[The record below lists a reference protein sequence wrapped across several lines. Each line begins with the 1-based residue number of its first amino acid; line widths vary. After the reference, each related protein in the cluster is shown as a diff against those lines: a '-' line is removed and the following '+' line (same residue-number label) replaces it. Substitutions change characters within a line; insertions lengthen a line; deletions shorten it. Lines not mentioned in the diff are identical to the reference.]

1 MIRLSHMKKG
11 ILLIITIILLLVSGC
26 TKKEDYREL
35 LKELIKAN
43 SSENRQNLYDA
54 IYREHGR
61 FSYYIEGEYQDES
74 CWIDEASYGDM
85 KVLLYCCRDFSYA
98 LIDNKEFAY
107 MIADFSSCY
116 NTWDK
121 DSLSELLQEKVLDV
135 SSTESEIIVTT
146 QSKQSIGEEEEEYLA
161 GSYLRSDISR
171 FETIYT
177 FDAGTKIMKKKT
189 VLIVYKDKQM
199 QMMESVILE
208 YDVRSDVTG
217 VDSLFRGHYEDV
229 KSFRNLTFVIEGKQY
244 DYRIP
249 AKEKFYCD
257 MNFNGK
263 QYEIDYLNSVFDN
276 ENYDN
281 DVIMYLVEEE

>member
-11 ILLIITIILLLVSGC
+11 ILLIITIILLLISGC
-26 TKKEDYREL
+26 SKKEDYSQLLMEL
-35 LKELIKAN
+35 VEAN
-43 SSENRQNLYDA
+43 SPENRQNLYDA

-171 FETIYT
+171 FESIYV
-177 FDAGTKIMKKKT
+177 FDAETKVLKKKS
-189 VLIVYKDKQM
+189 VIIVYKDKQM
-199 QMMESVILE
+199 QLMESVILE
-208 YDVRSDVTG
+208 YDVRSDVET
-217 VDSLFRGHYEDV
+217 VDAFFRGHYEEV
-229 KSFRNLTFVIEGKQY
+229 ESFRNLTFVVEGEQHV
-244 DYRIP
+244 YRIP
-249 AKEKFYCD
+249 AKEGFYSD
-257 MNFNGK
+257 LMFRGK

-281 DVIMYLVEEE
+281 DVIMYLIEEE